1 MMNTIYFLFNLNK
14 NGGSMH
20 DVIWVEGLHKTYG
33 AIKAVDGVDLIVEEG
48 EIFGMVGPNGAGK
61 TTTIEC
67 IEGLR
72 TPDSGKIT
80 VLGMDPQKQSS
91 DLYELIGMQ
100 LQGSSLYPHIKVGEA
115 LELFSSFYSHPAPKD
130 ELLERLGLS
139 EKENVY
145 FSKLSGGQKQRLFI
159 CLALINKPQ
168 LVFFDELTTGL
179 DPQARRATWD
189 LVRGV
194 REQGHTVFLTTHFMD
209 EAENLCDRVAVM
221 DHGKIVAL
229 GKPSDLI
236 EQYAHETRI
245 RLPQSLKK
253 ETDWL
258 SAIRGVNSVE
268 VSEDFTLIN
277 FNNENIVELLQLL
290 DQHGISLKGLHIQQS
305 SLEDVFLSLTG
316 NEMRD

>member
-1 MMNTIYFLFNLNK
+1 
-14 NGGSMH
+14 MH
-20 DVIWVEGLHKTYG
+20 EVIWVEGLHKTYG
-33 AIKAVDGVDLIVEEG
+33 AVKAVDGVDLIVEEG

-80 VLGMDPQKQSS
+80 VLGMDPQKQGS

-245 RLPQSLKK
+245 RLPQSLKE

-258 SAIRGVNSVE
+258 SAIRGVISVE
-268 VSEDFTLIN
+268 IGEDFTLIN

>member
-33 AIKAVDGVDLIVEEG
+33 AVKAVDGVDLIVEEG

-115 LELFSSFYSHPAPKD
+115 IELFSSFYSHPAPKD

-145 FSKLSGGQKQRLFI
+145 FFKLSGGQKQRLFI

-245 RLPQSLKK
+245 RLPQSLKE

-268 VSEDFTLIN
+268 VGEDFTLIN

>member
-1 MMNTIYFLFNLNK
+1 
-14 NGGSMH
+14 MH
-20 DVIWVEGLHKTYG
+20 EVIWVEGLHKTYG

-258 SAIRGVNSVE
+258 SAIRGVISVE
-268 VSEDFTLIN
+268 VGEDFTLIN

>member
-1 MMNTIYFLFNLNK
+1 
-14 NGGSMH
+14 MH
-20 DVIWVEGLHKTYG
+20 EVIWVEGLHKTYG
-33 AIKAVDGVDLIVEEG
+33 AVKAVDGVDLIVEEG

-72 TPDSGKIT
+72 KPDAGSIR
-80 VLGMDPQKQSS
+80 VLGLDPQTQSTI
-91 DLYELIGMQ
+91 LYEQIGMQ

-115 LELFSSFYSHPAPKD
+115 VELFSSFYSHPAPKD

-139 EKENVY
+139 EKESVY

-194 REQGHTVFLTTHFMD
+194 QEQGHTVFLTTHFMD
-209 EAENLCDRVAVM
+209 EAEKLCDRVAVM

-245 RLPQSLKK
+245 RLPQALK
-253 ETDWL
+253 EEVDWL
-258 SAIRGVNSVE
+258 RGIRGVIAVE
-268 VSEDFTLIN
+268 VGEDFTLIN

>member
-1 MMNTIYFLFNLNK
+1 
-14 NGGSMH
+14 MH
-20 DVIWVEGLHKTYG
+20 EVIWVEGLHKTYG

>member
-1 MMNTIYFLFNLNK
+1 
-14 NGGSMH
+14 MH
-20 DVIWVEGLHKTYG
+20 EVIWVEGLHKTYG
-33 AIKAVDGVDLIVEEG
+33 AVKAVDGVDLIVEEG

-72 TPDSGKIT
+72 KPDAGNIR
-80 VLGMDPQKQSS
+80 VLGLDPQTQSTT
-91 DLYELIGMQ
+91 LYEQIGMQ

-115 LELFSSFYSHPAPKD
+115 VELFSSFYSHPAPKD

-194 REQGHTVFLTTHFMD
+194 REQGRTVFLTTHFMD

-245 RLPQSLKK
+245 RLPQALKEK
-253 ETDWL
+253 VDWL
-258 SAIRGVNSVE
+258 RGIRGVIAVE
-268 VSEDFTLIN
+268 VGEDFTLIN

-316 NEMRD
+316 KEMRD

>member
-1 MMNTIYFLFNLNK
+1 
-14 NGGSMH
+14 MH
-20 DVIWVEGLHKTYG
+20 EVIWVEGLHKTYG
-33 AIKAVDGVDLIVEEG
+33 AVKAVDGVDLIVEEG

-72 TPDSGKIT
+72 KPDAGSIR
-80 VLGMDPQKQSS
+80 VLGLDPQTQSTI
-91 DLYELIGMQ
+91 LYEQIGMQ

-115 LELFSSFYSHPAPKD
+115 VELFSSFYSHPVPKD

-159 CLALINKPQ
+159 CLALINKPR

-245 RLPQSLKK
+245 RLPQALK
-253 ETDWL
+253 EEVDWL
-258 SAIRGVNSVE
+258 RGIRGVIAVE
-268 VSEDFTLIN
+268 VGEDFTLIN

-316 NEMRD
+316 TKCVIRGPI

>member
-1 MMNTIYFLFNLNK
+1 
-14 NGGSMH
+14 MH
-20 DVIWVEGLHKTYG
+20 EVIWVEGLHKTYG
-33 AIKAVDGVDLIVEEG
+33 AVKAVDGVDLIVEEG

-72 TPDSGKIT
+72 KPDAGSIR
-80 VLGMDPQKQSS
+80 VLGLDPQTQSTT
-91 DLYELIGMQ
+91 LYEQIGMQ

-115 LELFSSFYSHPAPKD
+115 VELFSSFYSHPAPKD

-245 RLPQSLKK
+245 RLPQSLKE

-268 VSEDFTLIN
+268 VGEDFTLIN

>member
-1 MMNTIYFLFNLNK
+1 
-14 NGGSMH
+14 MH
-20 DVIWVEGLHKTYG
+20 EVIWVEGLHKTYG

-80 VLGMDPQKQSS
+80 VLGMDPQKQGS

-245 RLPQSLKK
+245 RLPQSLKE

-258 SAIRGVNSVE
+258 SAIRGVLSVE
-268 VSEDFTLIN
+268 VGEDFTLVN
-277 FNNENIVELLQLL
+277 FNNENIVELLQLI

>member
-1 MMNTIYFLFNLNK
+1 
-14 NGGSMH
+14 MH
-20 DVIWVEGLHKTYG
+20 DVIRVEGLRKTYG
-33 AIKAVDGVDLIVEEG
+33 AIKAVDRVDLIVEEG

-115 LELFSSFYSHPAPKD
+115 IELFSSFYSHPAPKD

-145 FSKLSGGQKQRLFI
+145 FFKLSGGQKQRLFI

-245 RLPQSLKK
+245 RLPQSLKE

-258 SAIRGVNSVE
+258 SAIRGVISVE
-268 VSEDFTLIN
+268 VGEDFTLIN

>member
-1 MMNTIYFLFNLNK
+1 
-14 NGGSMH
+14 MH
-20 DVIWVEGLHKTYG
+20 EVIWVEGLHKTYG
-33 AIKAVDGVDLIVEEG
+33 AVKAVDGVDLIVEEG

-115 LELFSSFYSHPAPKD
+115 IELFSSFYSHPAPKD

-145 FSKLSGGQKQRLFI
+145 FFKLSGGQKQRLFI

-245 RLPQSLKK
+245 RLPQSLKE

-268 VSEDFTLIN
+268 VGEDFTLIN

>member
-1 MMNTIYFLFNLNK
+1 
-14 NGGSMH
+14 MH
-20 DVIWVEGLHKTYG
+20 EVIWVEGLHKTYG

-72 TPDSGKIT
+72 KPDAGSIR
-80 VLGMDPQKQSS
+80 VLGLDPQTQSTI
-91 DLYELIGMQ
+91 LYEQTGMQ

-245 RLPQSLKK
+245 RLPQSLKE

-258 SAIRGVNSVE
+258 SAIRGVISVE
-268 VSEDFTLIN
+268 VGEDFTLIN

>member
-1 MMNTIYFLFNLNK
+1 
-14 NGGSMH
+14 MH
-20 DVIWVEGLHKTYG
+20 EVIWVEGLHKTYG

-245 RLPQSLKK
+245 RLPQSLKE

-258 SAIRGVNSVE
+258 SAIRGVISVE
-268 VSEDFTLIN
+268 VGEDFTLIN

>member
-1 MMNTIYFLFNLNK
+1 
-14 NGGSMH
+14 MH
-20 DVIWVEGLHKTYG
+20 EVIWVEGLHKTYG
-33 AIKAVDGVDLIVEEG
+33 AVKAVDGVDLIVEEG

-145 FSKLSGGQKQRLFI
+145 FFKLSGGQKQRLFI

>member
-1 MMNTIYFLFNLNK
+1 
-14 NGGSMH
+14 MH
-20 DVIWVEGLHKTYG
+20 EVIWVEGLHKTYG

-80 VLGMDPQKQSS
+80 VLGMDPQKQGS

-245 RLPQSLKK
+245 RLPQSLKE

>member
-1 MMNTIYFLFNLNK
+1 
-14 NGGSMH
+14 MH
-20 DVIWVEGLHKTYG
+20 AVIWVEGLHKTYG

-80 VLGMDPQKQSS
+80 VLGMDPQKQGS

>member
-1 MMNTIYFLFNLNK
+1 
-14 NGGSMH
+14 
-20 DVIWVEGLHKTYG
+20 
-33 AIKAVDGVDLIVEEG
+33 VDLIVEEG

-80 VLGMDPQKQSS
+80 VLGMDPQKQGS